1 MESSPTFV
9 QPSGVFLKWWVFLI
23 VSLGTLSVAL
33 GVTAVNIAIP
43 TIMSSLGASLDK
55 IQWVL
60 TGFMITRTVLIPSI
74 GWVGE
79 RIGDRNLFI
88 LSMAIFTAG
97 SLLCS
102 IAWSADSL
110 IFFRII
116 QAAGAGPL
124 IAVAMSIMFE
134 AFPRH
139 QRGMAMGLFMTGWSI
154 GPFFGPLLGGYLVE
168 RVNWR
173 AIFYINIPFGLLSI
187 AAAYLVLPQKEKGEE
202 RTPFDLLGFL
212 TLTGGTVTLLLALS
226 QGQELGWGSRLIVEL
241 FSASAVLWALFVV
254 AELKAK
260 NPYIEVRHF
269 RSLNFSLSNL
279 IIFFRVFG
287 FRGANFLISLFLQR
301 GLNYSPLQA
310 GIFLL
315 PGAII
320 TGAVSPA
327 AGILSDRLTPRMP
340 LLTGLVILV
349 FAVYGLSTI
358 TLWTTMTGIFLLI
371 SFMSAGQSMMNA
383 PLNTVALGALPEGKV
398 RMGSGILGLSRGLGE
413 TFAIAILSF
422 LLERN
427 TFLYLDSMTPLQ
439 GAHLTETVRNYVLTQ
454 IKGILLHAGEYGAAL
469 ESKAQALLGYSL
481 LKEAVTLAYQDL
493 FFLMAAIYA
502 VMILF
507 VFLLRLDKR
516 GVQDVVK

>member
-1 MESSPTFV
+1 MESSPSSV
-9 QPSGVFLKWWVFLI
+9 QPSGAFLKWWIFLI

-60 TGFMITRTVLIPSI
+60 TGFMITRTVLIPSV
-74 GWVGE
+74 GWLGE

-168 RVNWR
+168 HVNWR

-202 RTPFDLLGFL
+202 RTPL
-212 TLTGGTVTLLLALS
+212 
-226 QGQELGWGSRLIVEL
+226 
-241 FSASAVLWALFVV
+241 
-254 AELKAK
+254 
-260 NPYIEVRHF
+260 
-269 RSLNFSLSNL
+269 
-279 IIFFRVFG
+279 
-287 FRGANFLISLFLQR
+287 
-301 GLNYSPLQA
+301 
-310 GIFLL
+310 
-315 PGAII
+315 
-320 TGAVSPA
+320 
-327 AGILSDRLTPRMP
+327 
-340 LLTGLVILV
+340 
-349 FAVYGLSTI
+349 
-358 TLWTTMTGIFLLI
+358 
-371 SFMSAGQSMMNA
+371 
-383 PLNTVALGALPEGKV
+383 
-398 RMGSGILGLSRGLGE
+398 
-413 TFAIAILSF
+413 
-422 LLERN
+422 
-427 TFLYLDSMTPLQ
+427 
-439 GAHLTETVRNYVLTQ
+439 
-454 IKGILLHAGEYGAAL
+454 
-469 ESKAQALLGYSL
+469 
-481 LKEAVTLAYQDL
+481 
-493 FFLMAAIYA
+493 
-502 VMILF
+502 
-507 VFLLRLDKR
+507 
-516 GVQDVVK
+516 